1 MAILLRRN
9 LKNRMGMVLA
19 YVLLLTQSLL
29 IIVMFCLFRAVSFT
43 HVLNEGVRQN
53 VIHDR
58 VWQSFLRIPISSDS
72 SCRIPVQSFATL
84 SKQPLSWWQKNGCE
98 HQENGVHY
106 YHVIEAL
113 GIDHCALTDAN
124 SQSQK
129 VADYYRL
136 SLYAIADGMRYQPVQ
151 MQATY
156 AIPVLITQP
165 CSGVMHSVKQGLQ
178 SLREW

>member
-1 MAILLRRN
+1 MAILLRCD
-9 LKNRMGMVLA
+9 LKKQLGMVLA
-19 YVLLLTQSLL
+19 YVLLLTQSLM

-43 HVLNEGVRQN
+43 KVLNEGSRQK
-53 VIHDR
+53 VMHDR
-58 VWQSFLRIPISSDS
+58 VWRSFTQISVTGESP
-72 SCRIPVQSFATL
+72 CHIPVQSFATL

-124 SQSQK
+124 SQSHK